1 MSARRLRRF
10 APNCRLWVGTTLV
23 SVLSLTL
30 TAAPPD
36 PLPQEVKRLVDAYA
50 IAESYSADPIT
61 PDQAFYQGAIPGLLR
76 RLDPHSVFLDPGQFE
91 QLKQMQSSTTKGF
104 GSVVSILPGRVIVLQ
119 TLPGTPS
126 ARSGISPGDEILAVN
141 NIRLDRLNLDQLVG
155 LLGESRQK
163 PARLDVRRS
172 GNVRL
177 LQFTLTPEEMQA
189 PSVERAFLLKPGI
202 AYIRVGSFDEKTGTE
217 LKTAIDSLGGP
228 KLNGLVLDLRNNP
241 GGLVGAALETASLF
255 LKPGQ
260 TILTIKGRNV
270 KETAEKVAAD
280 SKPYSFRIAVLLNA
294 KSASAS
300 EIVSGA
306 LQDHDRAV
314 ILGEP
319 SYGKGLV
326 QSVFPLS
333 NSTGIALTT
342 ALYYT
347 PSGRSIQK
355 ALKDAGDEFALSGTT
370 AHPNTRSDFKSDLGR
385 PLQGGGGIIPDILV
399 IPDPVTRLHAALEGS
414 GSFPQFATEFLKT
427 QKVDDT
433 FEVTGQLLDSFQE
446 FLSERQIQPTV
457 GEFSRE
463 RDFIKSRLKA
473 EIFNQSLRVAKGD
486 EVEAQRDPAVL
497 KAVEI
502 LH

>member
-1 MSARRLRRF
+1 MLIPFF
-10 APNCRLWVGTTLV
+10 ALLF
-23 SVLSLTL
+23 
-30 TAAPPD
+30 AAPAAPD
-36 PLPQEVKRLVDAYA
+36 QQAILNRELKRLVDAYA
-50 IAESYSADPIT
+50 IAEAYSAEPIT
-61 PDQAFYQGAIPGLLR
+61 SEQAFYQGAIPGLLH

-91 QLKQMQSSTTKGF
+91 QLKQMQNSTTKGF

-141 NIRLDRLNLDQLVG
+141 NIRLDRLTLEQLVG

-189 PSVERAFLLKPGI
+189 PSVERAFLLKPGV
-202 AYIRVGSFDEKTGTE
+202 AYIRVASFEDKTGAQ
-217 LKTAIDSLGGP
+217 LRDAIEAQGGS
-228 KLNGLVLDLRNNP
+228 KLQGLVLDLRNNP
-241 GGLVGAALETASLF
+241 GGLVGAALDTASLF
-255 LKPGQ
+255 LNPGQ
-260 TILTIKGRNV
+260 TVLTIKGRNV
-270 KETAEKVAAD
+270 KESTEKVAAD
-280 SKPYSFRIAVLLNA
+280 AKPYTFAVTVLLNA

-300 EIVSGA
+300 EIVAGA
-306 LQDHDRAV
+306 LQDHDRAT

-355 ALKDAGDEFALSGTT
+355 ALKDRGEEFALTSTT
-370 AHPNTRSDFKSDLGR
+370 THPNTRADFKSDKGR
-385 PLQGGGGIIPDILV
+385 ALQGGGGIIPDILV
-399 IPDPVTRLHAALEGS
+399 QPDPVTRLHAALEGS

-427 QKVDDT
+427 QH
-433 FEVTGQLLDSFQE
+433 VTEEFQITPQLLDTFQAW
-446 FLSERQIQPTV
+446 LSERQIQP
-457 GEFSRE
+457 GINEWSRE
-463 RDFIKSRLKA
+463 RLFIENRLKT
-473 EIFNQSLRVAKGD
+473 EIFNQSLGVAKGD
-486 EVEAQRDPAVL
+486 EVEAQRDPVIL
-497 KAVEI
+497 KA
-502 LH
+502 LDALKLP